1 MWMLNVKT
9 SKKMTTLFD
18 EQTEEIKED
27 NVKFPSVRPKELEAD
42 VVRFQNNKEKWIAFV
57 GLYKGRPYE
66 IFTGIADDEEGIM
79 LPKTVERRFII
90 KNRDEDGSSRYDFQ
104 FQNKRGFKVTIE
116 GLSYKFNPEF
126 WNYAKLISGI
136 LRYGMPIS
144 DLIDL
149 IGSLQLNTDSINT
162 WKNGIERALKRYLPN
177 ADRSEDDRNFED

>member
-1 MWMLNVKT
+1 MENKVE
-9 SKKMTTLFD
+9 KMTSLF
-18 EQTEEIKED
+18 EEENELKREEI
-27 NVKFPSVRPKELEAD
+27 VKFPSKRPRELEAE

-79 LPKTVERRFII
+79 LPKTVERGLII
-90 KNRDEDGSSRYDFQ
+90 KSINEDGSSRYDFQ

-136 LRYGMPIS
+136 LRYGMPIA

-149 IGSLQLNTDSINT
+149 IASLQLNTDSINT
-162 WKNGIERALKRYLPN
+162 WKNGIERALKRYLPDAEN
-177 ADRSEDDRNFED
+177 LETDNSDTEKI